1 MVTHNRSVWVLALA
15 SIGREGKVNE
25 MRKKAILVGLA
36 LLGLTLV
43 WTHMAVAKPAQEG
56 AFLVDFAETPAQV
69 ADQVAGNR
77 LVALR
82 YAKHFQTEPA
92 SVLVYFRSELSLTR
106 LEQTTEMAVY
116 HIGPSQRIVSE
127 TREFKAGTKV
137 FASKG
142 TIPVL
147 EYGTGNPLTAILP
160 VRKGVSPPA
169 AAVLGSMSEHGD
181 KLGIPNE
188 SGAVASET
196 SEVIAS
202 ATDIPVVPPLTSTL
216 PGSPE
221 VLPPAPSA
229 GDTGSGGPSLSK
241 WLLPVGI
248 AGAAAA
254 MSGGGGSGSGSG
266 DGGTSREP
274 PAVPEP
280 VGIAVLG
287 CSLLTM
293 AGLIRH
299 RRRRQ

>member
-1 MVTHNRSVWVLALA
+1 
-15 SIGREGKVNE
+15 
-25 MRKKAILVGLA
+25 MRKKAILLGLA
-36 LLGLTLV
+36 LLGLTLGS
-43 WTHMAVAKPAQEG
+43 THMAVAKPAQEG
-56 AFLVDFAETPAQV
+56 AFLVDFAGTPAQV

-92 SVLVYFRSELSLTR
+92 SVLVYFRSELSITR
-106 LEQTTEMAVY
+106 LEQTTEVAVY

-142 TIPVL
+142 GIPVL

-160 VRKGVSPPA
+160 VRKGVGPPA
-169 AAVLGSMSEHGD
+169 AMPGSMSEHGD
-181 KLGIPNE
+181 KLVIPDQ

-216 PGSPE
+216 PGSPA
-221 VLPPAPSA
+221 VIAPAPSA
-229 GDTGSGGPSLSK
+229 GGTGSGGPSLSK

-254 MSGGGGSGSGSG
+254 MSGGGGSGTG

-274 PAVPEP
+274 QAVPEP

-299 RRRRQ
+299 QRRRQ

>member
-1 MVTHNRSVWVLALA
+1 
-15 SIGREGKVNE
+15 
-25 MRKKAILVGLA
+25 MRKKAILLGLA
-36 LLGLTLV
+36 LLGLTLGS
-43 WTHMAVAKPAQEG
+43 THMADAKPAQEG
-56 AFLVDFAETPAQV
+56 AFLVEFAETPAQV

-169 AAVLGSMSEHGD
+169 AMPGSMSEHGD
-181 KLGIPNE
+181 KLVIPDQ

-202 ATDIPVVPPLTSTL
+202 ATDIPVVPPLSSTL

-221 VLPPAPSA
+221 VLPPAP
-229 GDTGSGGPSLSK
+229 GVDGVRSGGPSLSK

-254 MSGGGGSGSGSG
+254 MSGGGGGGSGSG
-266 DGGTSREP
+266 DGGTSPES

-280 VGIAVLG
+280 VGVAVLG
-287 CSLLTM
+287 CSLLTL

-299 RRRRQ
+299 QRRRQ